1 MDEGEKHFPRNK
13 IVAKLRDE
21 MRAIVKEREE
31 TNGNGNGVASTEESS
46 PTSQGGPNDE
56 VEGDNSILWST
67 SRLGA
72 NNFTLNGSYRME
84 DALNSTPGRG
94 GNGTGNRR
102 FPPRPSPER
111 LANQIRQIE
120 SAQEKMSSAVLENS
134 RSLLETQESILGELR
149 KTREDVSRNLR
160 ENTEAVRDL
169 RGEIGSIWREMR
181 VFIYFFNITFRQK
194 LFKMTRKQKFG
205 QENRENTMLVS
216 FSG

>member
-1 MDEGEKHFPRNK
+1 
-13 IVAKLRDE
+13 

-181 VFIYFFNITFRQK
+181 VFIYFFNITF
-194 LFKMTRKQKFG
+194 
-205 QENRENTMLVS
+205 
-216 FSG
+216 